1 MFNQSRE
8 GFFPTW
14 LLWIIGPITVLAAA
28 LIILAVVLGIRAG
41 QRQIETQRRQQV
53 GIALQRA
60 IDYQAEGRLQDA
72 LAEYRQVLVLDPGN
86 ETALAGIQSIV
97 DQATDSG
104 ASIVVSPAP
113 DAAAAPTGG
122 APPAAP
128 PSAGGSAG
136 GEPTPIVAAA
146 GATPTSDPTNPA
158 EQLFQQAVAAYQ
170 TGDWLEAVD
179 LLTEV
184 QQQAPDLRRTQVED
198 MLYNCYVNLAAE
210 SDQAGE
216 LDDAVAY
223 VDKALALR
231 PNATALQQARMMAA
245 NYVEALEL
253 ELSDPERA
261 VELLEAIYVEDPT
274 YRDVADRL
282 LTALLSYGDKLALAK
297 EWCRAAEQ
305 YEAANAIQI
314 TAGSVMRYDEFVAR
328 CDELNAL
335 RAGGNAS
342 PTPTNAVVAIATATA
357 QAGGQA
363 DSSATPVPDA
373 GTGEEV
379 TASEDVTGTGDASG
393 TEATGDETGD
403 TTDTATGDEAA
414 AVPAG
419 PVSGRI
425 LYSALDPVNGRNLVY
440 LRPAAGGEA
449 TILAED
455 AQQPAFRPDG
465 QRLVFRNLD
474 NQNRGITSL
483 DPASGLR
490 LRFTEYAEDGY
501 PSWNNLGNL
510 IAFASNREGDRRWRI
525 YVLWA
530 DVNNEAT
537 AITYGHSPDWHP
549 AADLII
555 YQGCDETGNGCGLRT
570 MTGGG
575 GDSRQLTSVAADT
588 RPDWSP
594 TGAFVAFMSEGR
606 DGNAEIYRVGAND
619 GQVTR
624 LTEHG
629 AVDALPVVSPD
640 GAWVAFV
647 SNRSGAWA
655 VWAVPSGGGEA
666 QQLFPIEGGIGA
678 WQEQSM
684 QWLP

>member
-8 GFFPTW
+8 GLFPTW
-14 LLWIIGPITVLAAA
+14 LLWIIGPVTVLAAA

-97 DQATDSG
+97 DQATSSG

-113 DAAAAPTGG
+113 DATIAPTGG
-122 APPAAP
+122 APPATT
-128 PSAGGSAG
+128 PSAGADDGSG
-136 GEPTPIVAAA
+136 PTPIVAVAA
-146 GATPTSDPTNPA
+146 ATSDPTNPA
-158 EQLFQQAVAAYQ
+158 EQLYQQAVAAYQ
-170 TGDWLEAVD
+170 SGNWLEAAD
-179 LLTEV
+179 LLTKL
-184 QQQAPDLRRTQVED
+184 QQQAPDLRRSQVDD
-198 MLYNCYVNLAAE
+198 MLYNCYVNLAAA

-216 LDDAVAY
+216 LEDAIAY
-223 VDKALALR
+223 VDKALAVR
-231 PNATALQQARMMAA
+231 PNTTALQQARTMAA

-261 VELLEAIYVEDPT
+261 VELLEAIYVQDPS
-274 YRDVADRL
+274 YRDVSERL
-282 LTALLSYGDKLALAK
+282 LTALLTYGDKLALAK

-305 YEAANAIQI
+305 YEAANAIEI
-314 TAGSVMRYDEFVAR
+314 TSGSVARYDDFVAR

-335 RAGGNAS
+335 RAGGNS
-342 PTPTNAVVAIATATA
+342 TPTPTSAVVAIATATA
-357 QAGGQA
+357 QAGGG
-363 DSSATPVPDA
+363 ATPTPVDSTDVDA
-373 GTGEEV
+373 ATSDDVNGASDAADETSDDATDEASADEATADEV
-379 TASEDVTGTGDASG
+379 TAGTA
-393 TEATGDETGD
+393 
-403 TTDTATGDEAA
+403 
-414 AVPAG
+414 PAG
-419 PVSGRI
+419 PISGRI
-425 LYSALDPVNGRNLVY
+425 LYSALDPINGRNLVY
-440 LRPAAGGEA
+440 LRPAAGGGA

-455 AQQPAFRPDG
+455 AQQPAYRPDA

-537 AITYGHSPDWHP
+537 SMTFGQSPDWHP
-549 AADLII
+549 SADLMV

-575 GDSRQLTSVAADT
+575 GDQRQLTSVAADT

-606 DGNAEIYRVGAND
+606 DSNAEIYRVSTTD
-619 GQVTR
+619 GQVVR

-629 AVDALPVVSPD
+629 AVDALPAVSPD

-655 VWAVPSGGGEA
+655 VWAVPSSGGEA
-666 QQLFPIEGGIGA
+666 QQLFTIDGGLGS
-678 WQEQSM
+678 WSDQSM